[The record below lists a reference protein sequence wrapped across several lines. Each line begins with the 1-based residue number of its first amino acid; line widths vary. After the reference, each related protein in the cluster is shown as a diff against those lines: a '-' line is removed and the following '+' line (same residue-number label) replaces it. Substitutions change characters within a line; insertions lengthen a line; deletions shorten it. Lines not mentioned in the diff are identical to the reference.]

1 MKSMMQPKKGYI
13 VAYYAKILFASNLCL
28 LARGP
33 PTQKYFI
40 IFVVMNQI

>member
-13 VAYYAKILFASNLCL
+13 VAYYAKNPICKEPLFTC
-28 LARGP
+28 ARAAH
-33 PTQKYFI
+33 TKCFI